1 MIKMWKTGGV
11 CYVSI
16 GSVKHGATTF
26 KRAFEAH
33 GVVVI

>member
-16 GSVKHGATTF
+16 GSVKHGAATF
-26 KRAFEAH
+26 REAFEAH
-33 GVVVI
+33 GVVV